1 MIKRF
6 CDYLE
11 ETKRLRQKET
21 MLVSEDLAS
30 KMKQLWPK
38 ASIFDMLAIA
48 RYSPDFSDSFLNGK
62 LTVPVK
68 DGQSRDQVISSI
80 VQRITGYSNLNDVN
94 TLHFRSPILG
104 KQYEIRIVGDDQNQ
118 IVFSGSIYG
127 LSFVY
132 VYALDDRYGQ
142 GSNPISKTVVIG
154 TEFANEHAQLDQQQY
169 ADFMSK
175 LYVDGDVS
183 RSTRWLLNIGNKM
196 LTKQNVPLE
205 QICQK
210 MSSDRVSLLLSWFNG
225 YLKKQLKG
233 SNLDQVPSIDA
244 LKTLVQD
251 ADDRIGSVDSLPH
264 SQLDKGNLNPV
275 AARRLDL
282 FEATKKFGAD
292 VFNDDVWIIAITK
305 TFQQNAVFGR
315 AKPKVIAGTNEIDP
329 ALYGYDEDGVVG
341 ENAVKRDSKDTAW
354 IKDGIGFDD
363 VFTETKWCTAGSYM
377 ACDGHWNSNLKKD
390 NHWRMYSNT
399 GVYPLI
405 VMMNLKDGKLYQY
418 LQKDGAIECLDEF
431 DAVND
436 VSNRLSNEKL
446 VDYLIETGGK
456 SLGGFLVKAQE
467 VFFKK
472 KNTILMNE
480 AKVSSNGYLLVD
492 SRNDMIKYKPILHR
506 FPGIKLTQHA
516 PRDVFTELDLQ
527 VPNLVIDMS
536 HVDDATKLFNK
547 FKIPSLKL
555 VNCNAQKM
563 LAMFENARISKIE
576 GLDTSHARD
585 ISYMFNGIS
594 NCRRDD
600 QSESSVKIVPSK
612 LDLRQCTVISYAFY
626 KSSIKAVE
634 FENTDRVEQ
643 AQNVLFGSKYMD
655 TIPNMMFKKLK
666 SQSLKLLVNG
676 QENSSS
682 SDISGTD
689 VFQFCPEIAS
699 SPNFDEVVSQL
710 ESFYNSRAQG
720 KTDERGYLIVENF
733 EQAKN
738 FAKDF
743 KKYPGIKIS
752 LQNADSLFSAER
764 IGPQPLF
771 IKSLD
776 LEGVQ
781 SASCMF
787 FKATIQ
793 HLGKIENATSLQDA
807 TRMFY
812 YASIAKL
819 PSIECPSLHSYCE
832 MLQTGQ
838 SHNTI
843 PPKKLIIGKIN
854 ANPLAGAGNA
864 DSINFYISSSA
875 INTTDLMRVLYG
887 DRYTSIVKEF
897 PWEIRNLRDT
907 SMEAIAK
914 NSGIT
919 IDDDGW
925 VTITSYE
932 TARILVG
939 SKSLMQ
945 QCAGIKFNVQDK
957 RTREFFEL
965 INDDH
970 LDFPVVDMQ
979 GIEDACAMFAKSTV
993 RSFKGF
999 LNCGDLKNAAN
1010 MFMKCKC
1017 LNGGIDILSQCKN
1030 LVNGLNMF
1038 YDSTFTGNGMKIVLE
1053 NLVYANSMFTYSS
1066 GVVTNVLSEDTFKC
1080 PKLMN
1085 GDRMFSNVENLQK
1098 IDSIV
1103 LPNCKNARSMFAA
1116 TRNLTEVGSITLN
1129 AATQII
1135 EMFIDCYNLRRVGA
1149 IYAKNCQYAQRLFI
1163 NAKRL
1168 SIVGDLD
1175 LSSNT
1180 SCSELFRNCKDLKSI
1195 LRIKLPQNNIYNN
1208 MFGGDCPLS
1217 KIYGKHGEKLMR
1229 FLNSRIAGRVQ
1240 AINNN

>member
-11 ETKRLRQKET
+11 ETKKLKQT

-48 RYSPDFSDSFLNGK
+48 RYSPDFSDIFLNGK

-80 VQRITGYSNLNDVN
+80 VQRITRNNDLSDDN
-94 TLHFRSPILG
+94 TLHFKSPILG
-104 KQYEIRIVGDDQNQ
+104 KPYEVIIVGNDQSQ

-132 VYALDDRYGQ
+132 AYALDDQYGQ
-142 GSNPISKTVVIG
+142 GSEPASKTIVIG
-154 TEFANEHAQLDQQQY
+154 TEFSNECAQLDQQQY
-169 ADFMSK
+169 VDFVSK

-196 LTKQNVPLE
+196 LTKQNMPLE

-210 MSSDRVSLLLSWFNG
+210 MSSDRVSLLLNWFNG

-233 SNLDQVPSIDA
+233 TNLDQVPSIDA
-244 LKTLVQD
+244 LKTLVQE

-264 SQLDKGNLNPV
+264 SQLDKRSLNPV

-292 VFNDDVWIIAITK
+292 VFNDDDWIIAITK

-341 ENAVKRDSKDTAW
+341 ANAVKRDSKDIAW

-363 VFTETKWCTAGSYM
+363 VFTETKWCTAGSFL
-377 ACDGHWNSNLKKD
+377 ACDGHWDSNLKRD
-390 NHWRMYSNT
+390 THWSMYSNG

-405 VMMNLKDGKLYQY
+405 VIMNLKDGRLYQY
-418 LQKDGAIECLDEF
+418 RQKDDSIDCLNEF
-431 DAVND
+431 ND
-436 VSNRLSNEKL
+436 VSEMLTNEKL
-446 VDYLIETGGK
+446 VDHLIETGGK
-456 SLGGFLVKAQE
+456 SLAGFLVKAQE
-467 VFFKK
+467 VFFK
-472 KNTILMNE
+472 NNNATLVNE

-492 SRNDMIKYKPILHR
+492 SRNDLIKYKPILQR
-506 FPGIKLTQHA
+506 FPGIKITQRA
-516 PRDVFTELDLQ
+516 PRNIFAEIDLQ

-536 HVDDATKLFNK
+536 QIDDASRLFSK
-547 FKIPSLKL
+547 FRIPSLKL

-563 LAMFENARISKIE
+563 VAMFENARISKIE
-576 GLDTSHARD
+576 GLDTSHASD

-594 NCRRDD
+594 NCRRED
-600 QSESSVKIVPSK
+600 QSDSSVKIVPSK

-643 AQNVLFGSKYMD
+643 AQDVLFGSKYME

-666 SQSLKLLVNG
+666 SQSLKLLVG
-676 QENSSS
+676 GDENSS

-699 SPNFDEVVSQL
+699 NPKFDEVVSQL
-710 ESFYNSRAQG
+710 EIFYNSKGVG
-720 KTDERGYLIVENF
+720 KTDDRGYLIVENF
-733 EQAKN
+733 EQAKK

-752 LQNADSLFSAER
+752 LQNADSLFSTER
-764 IGPQPLF
+764 IGKQPLF
-771 IKSLD
+771 IRSLD

-781 SASCMF
+781 SASGMF
-787 FKATIQ
+787 YKATIQ

-807 TRMFY
+807 TRMFC
-812 YASIAKL
+812 YANIAKL
-819 PSIECPSLHSYCE
+819 PSIECPSLHSYSE
-832 MLQTGQ
+832 MLQTGR

-843 PPKKLIIGKIN
+843 PPKKLVIGKIN
-854 ANPLAGAGNA
+854 VKPLSGCA
-864 DSINFYISSSA
+864 DSMDFYISSYA
-875 INTTDLMRVLYG
+875 INTMDLMRVLYG
-887 DRYTSIVKEF
+887 DKYISVVDEF

-932 TARILVG
+932 TARILV
-939 SKSLMQ
+939 SNKSLMQ
-945 QCAGIKFNVQDK
+945 KCAGIKFNVQDK

-965 INDDH
+965 IRDDH
-970 LDFPVVDMQ
+970 LDFPVVDMR
-979 GIEDACAMFAKSTV
+979 GVEDACAMFAKSTV

-999 LNCGDLKNAAN
+999 VNCDELKTAAN
-1010 MFMKCKC
+1010 MFISCKC
-1017 LNGGIDILSQCKN
+1017 LNGSIDILSQCKN

-1053 NLVYANSMFTYSS
+1053 NLLYANYMFRYSS
-1066 GVVTNVLSEDTFKC
+1066 GVVPNVLSEDTFKC
-1080 PKLMN
+1080 PKLVN
-1085 GDRMFSNVENLQK
+1085 CESMFYEVKNIQK
-1098 IDSIV
+1098 IDSVV
-1103 LPNCKNARSMFAA
+1103 LPNCKNSRSMFESNK
-1116 TRNLTEVGSITLN
+1116 NLTEVGSVTLDSATEIT
-1129 AATQII
+1129 
-1135 EMFIDCYNLRRVGA
+1135 EMFASCSNLIRVGA
-1149 IYAKNCQYAQRLFI
+1149 IYAKNCQYAQRLFTR
-1163 NAKRL
+1163 ASHL
-1168 SIVGDLD
+1168 SIVGNLD
-1175 LSSNT
+1175 LSSST
-1180 SCSELFRNCKDLKSI
+1180 SCQDLFRYCDNLKSI
-1195 LRIKLPQNNIYNN
+1195 LRIKFPQNNIRGDN
-1208 MFGGDCPLS
+1208 MFGDCPLS
-1217 KIYGKHGEKLMR
+1217 KIYGRHGDKLIR
-1229 FLNSRIAGRVQ
+1229 FLNSRIASKIQ

>member
-38 ASIFDMLAIA
+38 TSIFDMLAIA

-68 DGQSRDQVISSI
+68 DGQSRDQVIGRI
-80 VQRITGYSNLNDVN
+80 AQRMTGYDNLSDSNGFD
-94 TLHFRSPILG
+94 FMSPTLG
-104 KQYEIRIVGDDQNQ
+104 KLYEIRIVGGDQNQ

-132 VYALDDRYGQ
+132 AYALDDRYAQSG
-142 GSNPISKTVVIG
+142 NPVSKTLVIG

-196 LTKQNVPLE
+196 LTKQNMPLE

-233 SNLDQVPSIDA
+233 TNLDQVPSIDA
-244 LKTLVQD
+244 LKTLVQN
-251 ADDRIGSVDSLPH
+251 ADDLVGSVDSLPH
-264 SQLDKGNLNPV
+264 SQLDKRNLNRV

-292 VFNDDVWIIAITK
+292 VFNDDNWIVAITK

-329 ALYGYDEDGVVG
+329 ALYGYDEDGVIG

-377 ACDGHWNSNLKKD
+377 ACDGHWDSNLKRD
-390 NHWRMYSNT
+390 NHWRTYSDT

-418 LQKDGAIECLDEF
+418 LQKNGVIECLDEF

-436 VSNRLSNEKL
+436 VSNRLSNAKL

-456 SLGGFLVKAQE
+456 SLAGFLVKAQE

-472 KNTILMNE
+472 KNNALMSE
-480 AKVSSNGYLLVD
+480 AKVSSNGYLLVN
-492 SRNDMIKYKPILHR
+492 SRVEIVKYKSILHR
-506 FPGIKLTQHA
+506 FPGIKITQQV
-516 PRDVFTELDLQ
+516 PNEVFVGLDLQ
-527 VPNLVIDMS
+527 IPNLVVDMS
-536 HVDDATKLFNK
+536 QVDDASSMFKK
-547 FKIPSLKL
+547 FKTPSLKL
-555 VNCNAQKM
+555 VNCNAQRM
-563 LAMFENARISKIE
+563 VAMFQGARISKIE

-585 ISYMFNGIS
+585 ISYMFNEIS

-626 KSSIKAVE
+626 KSSVKAVE
-634 FENTDRVEQ
+634 FENTDRVER
-643 AQNVLFGSKYMD
+643 AQDVLFGSKYMD

-666 SQSLKLLVNG
+666 SQPLKLLVSSDA
-676 QENSSS
+676 NSSS
-682 SDISGTD
+682 SDISGSD

-699 SPNFDEVVSQL
+699 SPDFDEVVSEL
-710 ESFYNSRAQG
+710 ESFYNSGAKV
-720 KTDERGYLIVENF
+720 KTDERGYLIIETS
-733 EQAKN
+733 EQAKKL
-738 FAKDF
+738 AKDF

-781 SASCMF
+781 SATFMF

-812 YASIAKL
+812 YATIAKM
-819 PSIECPSLHSYCE
+819 PSIECPSLYSYSE
-832 MLQTGQ
+832 MLRTGNGY
-838 SHNTI
+838 NTI
-843 PPKKLIIGKIN
+843 PPKKLVIGKIN
-854 ANPLAGAGNA
+854 TKPLAGYA
-864 DSINFYISSSA
+864 DSISFYLSTSA
-875 INTTDLMRVLYG
+875 KNSTDLMKVLYG
-887 DRYTSIVKEF
+887 DRYSSIVDAF
-897 PWEIRNLRDT
+897 PWEIRNLRET
-907 SMEAIAK
+907 SLETIAK

-932 TARILVG
+932 TARVLVG

-945 QCAGIKFNVQDK
+945 RCAGIKFDVQDK

-965 INDDH
+965 IDDNH
-970 LDFPVVDMQ
+970 LDFPVVDMR
-979 GIEDACAMFAKSTV
+979 GIEDACAMFANSTV

-1017 LNGGIDILSQCKN
+1017 LNGGIDFLPQCKN
-1030 LVNGLNMF
+1030 LVEGLNMF
-1038 YDSTFTGNGMKIVLE
+1038 YDSSFTGNGMKIVLE
-1053 NLVYANSMFTYSS
+1053 NLVSANSMFSYSS

-1080 PKLMN
+1080 PKLEN
-1085 GDRMFSNVENLQK
+1085 GERMFLGVENIQK

-1103 LPNCKNARSMFAA
+1103 LPNCKKSHGMFMRD
-1116 TRNLTEVGSITLN
+1116 TNLAEVGSVTLN
-1129 AATQII
+1129 AATEII
-1135 EMFIDCYNLRRVGA
+1135 ELFSSCKNLRRVGA
-1149 IYAKNCQYAQRLFI
+1149 IYAKNCQYTQRLFKE
-1163 NAKRL
+1163 ASHL

-1175 LSSNT
+1175 LSSSS
-1180 SCSELFRNCKDLKSI
+1180 SCSEMFKYCKDLKSV
-1195 LRIKLPQNNIYNN
+1195 LRIKLPQNDSYSNN
-1208 MFGGDCPLS
+1208 MFGDCPLS

-1229 FLNSRIAGRVQ
+1229 FLNSRIARRVQ
-1240 AINNN
+1240 AINAN